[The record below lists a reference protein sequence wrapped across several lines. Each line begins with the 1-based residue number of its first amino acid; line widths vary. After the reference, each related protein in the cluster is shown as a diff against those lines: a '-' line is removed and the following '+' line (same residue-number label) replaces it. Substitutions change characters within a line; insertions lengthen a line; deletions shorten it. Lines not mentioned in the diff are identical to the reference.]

1 MKDWK
6 ENIVSAIVERSAGD
20 KIIPLKEIA
29 AAHGIAHIAAQ
40 DARDIMHAVEKRLPD
55 YRPVRMMATEND
67 SLFQSLTFIQND
79 VEFEEEPNMKK
90 YAVKPEYIDMWLGDG
105 DVTDEIIVTEKE
117 LRDMAKGWS
126 VEVDDLMQEVVLVEE
141 D

>member
-29 AAHGIAHIAAQ
+29 GAHGIAHIAAQ

-67 SLFQSLTFIQND
+67 SLFQSLTFIQKD
-79 VEFEEEPNMKK
+79 VEFEE
-90 YAVKPEYIDMWLGDG
+90 G
-105 DVTDEIIVTEKE
+105 
-117 LRDMAKGWS
+117 
-126 VEVDDLMQEVVLVEE
+126 
-141 D
+141 